1 MTMKKTVLSI
11 LLALSVVTVRAQF
24 LPGASYSDLYDSE
37 TVHSL
42 KEHVSYI
49 AAADKEGRKAGSE
62 GERMAAE
69 YLREA
74 FEKDGIT
81 MLSTPDE
88 TISLL
93 ASNGDTIQ
101 TRNVIALIEG
111 CDKAYSGQYI
121 VIGAHLDGRG
131 CDTYMVDGQQVPR
144 IFYGANGN
152 ASGVAMLIELAKKLS
167 RSSLLLHRSI
177 MLVGFGAS
185 GETFAGAWH
194 FIHNRFPSTEGWD
207 AMIDLDMLG
216 CGTFSAF
223 TASNQDL
230 NDLLAAESGELQPI
244 KPVVTSEAPYP
255 SDNMAFYNS
264 EIPSVMF
271 TTGRYPEFNTE
282 RDTPSILDY
291 EAMEKEL
298 EYIYGFTIRL
308 ASSPAP
314 LFSNNSVRKQPKKQQ
329 EINAVPYG
337 ECDVKP
343 TFLGSR
349 DPKAFL
355 DWVYTYLEYPKEA
368 VAHGIQGKVILEMVI
383 DAKGNIAEVEVV
395 RGVSPALDAEAVRVV
410 KAAPGW
416 KPGRVAGQKVAT
428 VMTIPV
434 QFILKDTRKGKVSLN
449 GMILEKKRK

>member
-1 MTMKKTVLSI
+1 MTMKKTVLTI
-11 LLALSVVTVRAQF
+11 LLALSVVTLRAQF
-24 LPGASYSDLYDSE
+24 LPGAGYSDLYDSE
-37 TVHSL
+37 TVRAF
-42 KEHVSYI
+42 KEHVGYI

-62 GERMAAE
+62 GERLAAE

-74 FEKDGIT
+74 FEKEGIT

-88 TISLL
+88 TISLI
-93 ASNGDTIQ
+93 ASDGDTIK
-101 TRNVIALIEG
+101 TRNVIALVEG
-111 CDKAYSGQYI
+111 SDKSYSGQYI
-121 VIGAHLDGRG
+121 VIGARLDGRG
-131 CDTYMVDGQQVPR
+131 CDTYTLNGQQVPR
-144 IFYGANGN
+144 VFYGANGN
-152 ASGVAMLIELAKKLS
+152 ASGVAMLIELGKKLS
-167 RSSLLLHRSI
+167 RSSLLLHRSV

-185 GETFAGAWH
+185 GETFAGAWD

-216 CGTFSAF
+216 CGTFYAY

-230 NDLLAAESGELQPI
+230 NDLLAAESGELQPV
-244 KPVVTSEAPYP
+244 KPVVTAEAPYP

-271 TTGRYPEFNTE
+271 TTGRYPEYNTE
-282 RDTPSILDY
+282 RDTPSIIDY

-298 EYIYGFTIRL
+298 EYIYGFTLRL
-308 ASSPAP
+308 AQSPSP
-314 LFSNNSVRKQPKKQQ
+314 LFNNNSVRTTQKKQ
-329 EINAVPYG
+329 EIQAVPYG

-368 VAHGIQGKVILEMVI
+368 VARGIQGKVILEMVI
-383 DAKGNIAEVEVV
+383 DSKGNIASVEVV
-395 RGVSPALDAEAVRVV
+395 RGVSPSLDAEAVRVV

-416 KPGRVAGQKVAT
+416 KPGRVAGVKVAT

-449 GMILEKKRK
+449 GVVLEKKRK

>member
-1 MTMKKTVLSI
+1 MV
-11 LLALSVVTVRAQF
+11 
-24 LPGASYSDLYDSE
+24 
-37 TVHSL
+37 
-42 KEHVSYI
+42 
-49 AAADKEGRKAGSE
+49 
-62 GERMAAE
+62 
-69 YLREA
+69 
-74 FEKDGIT
+74 
-81 MLSTPDE
+81 STPE
-88 TISLL
+88 ESITIRTS
-93 ASNGDTIQ
+93 AGDTVQ

-111 CDKAYSGQYI
+111 SDKSFQGQYI
-121 VIGAHLDGRG
+121 VIGARLDGRG
-131 CDTYMVDGQQVPR
+131 ADAYMRDGHLVPR

-152 ASGVAMLIELAKKLS
+152 ASGVAMLIELARKLS
-167 RSSLLLHRSI
+167 RSSILLHRSV

-223 TASNQDL
+223 TASNQDM
-230 NDLLAAESGELQPI
+230 NGLLAAESGELQPI
-244 KPVVTSEAPYP
+244 KPEVVTSAPYP

-271 TTGRYPEFNTE
+271 TTGHYPEYNTE
-282 RDTPSILDY
+282 RDTPSIIDY
-291 EAMEKEL
+291 DLMEKEL
-298 EYIYGFTIRL
+298 EYIYGFTLRISE
-308 ASSPAP
+308 APAP
-314 LFSNNSVRKQPKKQQ
+314 LFSNDSVRKQKKPK
-329 EINAVPYG
+329 EIQAVPYG

-355 DWVYTYLEYPKEA
+355 DWVYNYLEYPKEA
-368 VAHGIQGKVILEMVI
+368 VERGIQGKVILEMVI
-383 DAKGNIAEVEVV
+383 DAKGNIAEVEV
-395 RGVSPALDAEAVRVV
+395 SPSLDAEAVRVV

-416 KPGRVAGQKVAT
+416 KPGRVGGVKVAT

-449 GMILEKKRK
+449 GVVLEKKRK

>member
-1 MTMKKTVLSI
+1 MTMKKAV
-11 LLALSVVTVRAQF
+11 LALLVALSALSARAQF

-37 TVHSL
+37 TVRAF
-42 KEHVSYI
+42 KEHVEYI

-62 GERMAAE
+62 GEALAAA

-74 FEKDGIT
+74 FEKEGIT
-81 MLSTPDE
+81 MVSTPDE
-88 TISLL
+88 TITIRT
-93 ASNGDTIQ
+93 ASGDTVQ

-111 CDKAYSGQYI
+111 SNKAYQGQYI
-121 VIGAHLDGRG
+121 VIGARLDGRG
-131 CDTYMVDGQQVPR
+131 ADAYMRDGHLVPR

-167 RSSLLLHRSI
+167 RSSLLLGRSV

-223 TASNQDL
+223 TASNQDM
-230 NDLLAAESGELQPI
+230 NALLAAESGELQPI
-244 KPVVTSEAPYP
+244 KPEIVGEAPYP

-271 TTGRYPEFNTE
+271 TTGHYVEYNTE
-282 RDTPSILDY
+282 RDTPSIIDY
-291 EAMEKEL
+291 ELMEKEL
-298 EYIYGFTIRL
+298 EYICGFTLRL
-308 ASSPAP
+308 SSAATP
-314 LFSNNSVRKQPKKQQ
+314 LFNNESVRKQKKQT
-329 EINAVPYG
+329 EIKAVPYG

-355 DWVYTYLEYPKEA
+355 DWVYNYLEYPREA
-368 VAHGIQGKVILEMVI
+368 VERGIQGKVILEMVI

-395 RGVSPALDAEAVRVV
+395 RGVSPSLDAEAVRVV

-416 KPGRVAGQKVAT
+416 KPGRVGGVKVAT

-434 QFILKDTRKGKVSLN
+434 QFILKDTRKGKVPLN
-449 GMILEKKRK
+449 GVVLEKKRK

>member
-1 MTMKKTVLSI
+1 MTMKKAV
-11 LLALSVVTVRAQF
+11 LALLVSLSAFAARAQF
-24 LPGASYSDLYDSE
+24 LPGAGYADLYDSE
-37 TVHSL
+37 AVRAF
-42 KEHVSYI
+42 KEHVEYL

-62 GERMAAE
+62 GEALAAA
-69 YLREA
+69 YLRESL
-74 FEKDGIT
+74 EKEGIT
-81 MLSTPDE
+81 MVSSPDE
-88 TISLL
+88 SITIRT
-93 ASNGDTIQ
+93 ASGDTVQ

-111 CDKAYSGQYI
+111 SNKAYQGQYI
-121 VIGAHLDGRG
+121 VIGARLDGRG
-131 CDTYMVDGQQVPR
+131 ADAYMRDGQLVPR

-167 RSSLLLHRSI
+167 RSSLLLSRSVMI
-177 MLVGFGAS
+177 VGFGAS

-216 CGTFSAF
+216 SGTFSAF

-230 NDLLAAESGELQPI
+230 NGLLAAESGELQPV
-244 KPVVTSEAPYP
+244 KPVVVGEAPYP

-291 EAMEKEL
+291 DLMEKEL
-298 EYIYGFTIRL
+298 EYIYGFTLRL
-308 ASSPAP
+308 SAAPTP
-314 LFSNNSVRKQPKKQQ
+314 LFSNDSVRKQKKPRE
-329 EINAVPYG
+329 EIHAVPYG

-355 DWVYTYLEYPKEA
+355 DWVYNYLEYPREA
-368 VAHGIQGKVILEMVI
+368 VERGIQGKVILEMVI
-383 DAKGNIAEVEVV
+383 DAKGNISEVEVV
-395 RGVSPALDAEAVRVV
+395 SGVSPSLDAEAVRVV

-416 KPGRVAGQKVAT
+416 KPGRVGGVKVAT

-434 QFILKDTRKGKVSLN
+434 QFVLKDTRKGKVSLN
-449 GMILEKKRK
+449 GVVLEKKRK

>member
-1 MTMKKTVLSI
+1 MTMKKTVFSI
-11 LLALSVVTVRAQF
+11 LLALSVVTLRAQF
-24 LPGASYSDLYDSE
+24 LPGTGYSDIYDSE
-37 TVHSL
+37 TVRAF
-42 KEHVSYI
+42 KEHVGYI

-62 GERMAAE
+62 GERLAAE
-69 YLREA
+69 YLRDA
-74 FEKDGIT
+74 FEKEGIT
-81 MLSTPDE
+81 MLSGRDE
-88 TISLL
+88 TISLI
-93 ASNGDTIQ
+93 ASGGDTIQ

-111 CDKAYSGQYI
+111 SDKSFSGQYI
-121 VIGAHLDGRG
+121 VVGARLDGRG
-131 CDTYMVDGQQVPR
+131 SDTYTLDGREVPR
-144 IFYGANGN
+144 VFYGANGN
-152 ASGVAMLIELAKKLS
+152 ASGVAMLIELARKLNQ
-167 RSSLLLHRSI
+167 SSILLHRSI

-185 GETFAGAWH
+185 GETFAGAWD

-216 CGTFSAF
+216 CGTFSAY

-244 KPVVTSEAPYP
+244 KPLVTAEAPYP

-271 TTGRYPEFNTE
+271 TTGRYPEYNTE
-282 RDTPSILDY
+282 RDTPSIIDY

-298 EYIYGFTIRL
+298 EYIYGFTLRL
-308 ASSPAP
+308 SSSPAP
-314 LFSNNSVRKQPKKQQ
+314 LFNNNSVRKPRKQQ

-337 ECDVKP
+337 ECDIKP
-343 TFLGSR
+343 TFLGSH

-368 VAHGIQGKVILEMVI
+368 VARGIQGKVILEMVI
-383 DAKGNIAEVEVV
+383 DAKGNIAEVEVI
-395 RGVSPALDAEAVRVV
+395 RGVSPSLDAEAVRVV

-416 KPGRVAGQKVAT
+416 KPGRVAGVKVAT

-449 GMILEKKRK
+449 GVVLEKKRK

>member
-1 MTMKKTVLSI
+1 MTMKKTVLTI
-11 LLALSVVTVRAQF
+11 LLALSVVTLRAQF
-24 LPGASYSDLYDSE
+24 LPGAGYSDLYDSE
-37 TVHSL
+37 TVRAF
-42 KEHVSYI
+42 KEHVGYI

-62 GERMAAE
+62 GERLAAE

-74 FEKDGIT
+74 FEKEGIT

-88 TISLL
+88 TISLI
-93 ASNGDTIQ
+93 ASDGDTIK
-101 TRNVIALIEG
+101 TRNVIALVEG
-111 CDKAYSGQYI
+111 SDKSYSGQYI
-121 VIGAHLDGRG
+121 VIGARLDGRG
-131 CDTYMVDGQQVPR
+131 CDTYTLNGQQVPR
-144 IFYGANGN
+144 VFYGANGN
-152 ASGVAMLIELAKKLS
+152 ASGVAMLIELGKKLS
-167 RSSLLLHRSI
+167 RSSLLLHRSV

-185 GETFAGAWH
+185 GETFAGAWD

-216 CGTFSAF
+216 CGTFYAY

-230 NDLLAAESGELQPI
+230 NDLLAAESGELQPV
-244 KPVVTSEAPYP
+244 KPVVTAEAPYP

-271 TTGRYPEFNTE
+271 TTGRYPEYNTE
-282 RDTPSILDY
+282 RDTPSIIDY

-298 EYIYGFTIRL
+298 EYIYGFTLRL
-308 ASSPAP
+308 AQSPSP
-314 LFSNNSVRKQPKKQQ
+314 LFNNNSVRKTQKKQ
-329 EINAVPYG
+329 EIQAVPYG

-368 VAHGIQGKVILEMVI
+368 VARGIQGKVILEMVI
-383 DAKGNIAEVEVV
+383 DSKGNIASVEVL
-395 RGVSPALDAEAVRVV
+395 RGVSPSLDAEAVRVV

-416 KPGRVAGQKVAT
+416 KSGRVAGVKVAT

-449 GMILEKKRK
+449 GVVLEKKRK